1 MNKINEHPFIIG
13 GPGRSGKTLLVNL
26 LSIEEINYYCL
37 LQDVV
42 LDKNLSKSNI
52 KTFKDEKKF
61 LKNYFFEKRFSDI
74 LKNNKSYIFK
84 NSKITFKEL
93 ILNLNKKT
101 YPVKPIESILR
112 SFNKLSLAHKK
123 RVGFV

>member
-1 MNKINEHPFIIG
+1 MNKINEHPLIIG
-13 GPGRSGKTLLVNL
+13 GPGRSGKTLLVSL

-61 LKNYFFEKRFSDI
+61 LNNYFFEKRF
-74 LKNNKSYIFK
+74 F
-84 NSKITFKEL
+84 
-93 ILNLNKKT
+93 
-101 YPVKPIESILR
+101 
-112 SFNKLSLAHKK
+112 
-123 RVGFV
+123 